1 MVYKAASFFAL
12 ILVASIAQAAPIIE
26 AIRFEGNEVTQDV
39 VMLREM
45 IVAVGDDANQEKIE
59 TSVQNIM
66 NLGLFET
73 VSYRNEVDGNNI
85 VLVIVVVERYYI
97 IPLPT
102 AKLNGDNQLEY
113 GVKLRWSNVWGMNHG
128 LRWDL
133 KKKGSDFGVNE
144 YENKIEYQMPRIFS
158 SRYQLAL
165 NISNQQIADDDP
177 LNGPQRQRSTAFGFD
192 VLKWLNADGISQ
204 GLFVRGGVGFNQ
216 KRETALKVPNTIEQR
231 YDAIVYSA
239 GIGYNKILE
248 HEFNREGV
256 LLEYKLDTSPD
267 DRPGFN
273 TPFTKHEITYTHL
286 KSFAQMPPR
295 NFNYNIVIG
304 SSNNDVLGDKAFS
317 MGGNTNLRGYKTSA
331 FRGNAMVRLNLEYLS
346 QFLDSPALRKVF
358 FIDTGDVQETL
369 GAIRFSSL
377 KTGAGA
383 GIRWK
388 LRRFVNIDIR
398 VDLAYGFETQEFRVG
413 LGTHNTF

>member
-1 MVYKAASFFAL
+1 
-12 ILVASIAQAAPIIE
+12 
-26 AIRFEGNEVTQDV
+26 
-39 VMLREM
+39 MLREM
-45 IVAVGDDANQEKIE
+45 TVKVGDAADEENIK

-73 VSYRNEVDGNNI
+73 VTYRREPDGNKLI
-85 VLVIVVVERYYI
+85 LVIVVVERYYI
-97 IPLPT
+97 IPLPS

-113 GVKLRWSNVWGMNHG
+113 GVKLRWSNVWGMNHS

-144 YENKIEYQMPRIFS
+144 YENKIEYQIPRIFS
-158 SRYQLAL
+158 SRYQLTL
-165 NISNQQIADDDP
+165 NLANQQNADDDP
-177 LNGPQRQRSTAFGFD
+177 LNGPQRQRSTTYGFD
-192 VLKWLNADGISQ
+192 VLRWLNEQGISQ
-204 GLFVRGGVGFNQ
+204 GLFVRGGMGFNQ
-216 KRETALKVPNTIEQR
+216 KRATDLNVPNAVEKK
-231 YDAIVYSA
+231 YDALVYSA

-267 DRPGFN
+267 DRPGFS
-273 TPFTKHEITYTHL
+273 TPFTRHELTYTHL
-286 KSFAQMPPR
+286 KSFSQLSPK

-331 FRGNAMVRLNLEYLS
+331 FRGNAMVRINLEYLS
-346 QFLDSPALRKVF
+346 QFLDSPTLRKVF
-358 FIDTGDVQETL
+358 FIDTGDTQETL
-369 GAIRFSSL
+369 GDIRFSSL